1 MTSVTPTTCH
11 NCGAALYRQWWS
23 KSKGGYE
30 CRRCGALT
38 AGTAGIAPTWTPP
51 SGGMQETP
59 RSGIG
64 LGIALGIGVTVL
76 ILLSGES
83 LLLAASLGLVVLVLA
98 NREQDSRARL
108 SALERSVATLS
119 AGPQATSAAR
129 PAPSPSALPP
139 IAPLSTSGPAVS
151 SSVVQPPIAEP
162 SPAPIPVQPSF
173 IEVRV
178 QRLRSASSA
187 ELEHL
192 VAGRLLPIVGGVALV
207 AAAVFSLGLAFSRG
221 WIGEEGRVLIGLAA
235 GMVTFGVGALLLGR
249 RQPIIGHILIG
260 VGLSVVSL
268 ALFAATQLYQL
279 APAEAGVLGAL
290 AVDLTAAAIA
300 IRFRSQVVAGLGLVT
315 VLAAP
320 PITGASPTVITLL
333 FLGVALVATTAI
345 AIYQSWRWLP
355 SVAFLLTAPQL
366 AAYAVGLPDPLQ
378 AVPVLLGFGVLNAIA
393 SAGEEWRVL
402 RRDLSPSSAI
412 LLAASAGFV
421 VWGALTV
428 LVGDAARWEGI
439 VVLIVGIGHLGL
451 GGSFLYRGGDRHP
464 FGMLAVGTGIAAAT
478 LAVPLQF
485 GGAPVPMIWALG
497 SLALTWVYVSRRHPL
512 SGLAAVTLGLLAVG
526 HLMGVE
532 YSPSLIGAGS
542 SVSGLPFANAAGLA
556 LGWTLAVGVAAMA
569 MLRTNVER
577 SYVAAVL
584 LTLVAWGLPHEFTGV
599 TLIWTWGLVAVV
611 ASAACWRWVPVRPT
625 DTFALLPQAVPI
637 APVTLMLVVG
647 FAALLGYGTT
657 LVSHLPPGDLLGGA
671 VPLPPIPFFDVAT
684 GAVLG
689 LVVPGLAAGAIGDR
703 SRWRAGSA
711 ILAAWT
717 VAYLLPF
724 EAPLAWVIVGWSLL
738 GAGLLA
744 VSEWVVRQPIVGGAG
759 DALGAIA
766 IGLWLV
772 AVMPPTSLVA
782 GAGVQLPVFN
792 AGTVAGLSVIGLL
805 AFRFRLSSDP
815 RERLGFAA
823 IAGIGAVYL
832 VSVAVVDAVEWL
844 AASSVSYADLWYIGQ
859 VALSV
864 CWATL
869 GLGTLL
875 AGLALRSLPVRVFGL
890 ALLGMATAK
899 VFLVDMA
906 SLDIVFRVLSFLG
919 LGLLLIGTG
928 WVYLR
933 LQGRTTSRPAP

>member
-1 MTSVTPTTCH
+1 
-11 NCGAALYRQWWS
+11 
-23 KSKGGYE
+23 
-30 CRRCGALT
+30 
-38 AGTAGIAPTWTPP
+38 
-51 SGGMQETP
+51 
-59 RSGIG
+59 
-64 LGIALGIGVTVL
+64 LGIALGIGIAVL

-83 LLLAASLGLVVLVLA
+83 LLLAASVGLVVFVLVT
-98 NREQDSRARL
+98 RERDSRMRL
-108 SALERSVATLS
+108 SALERTVAMLS
-119 AGPQATSAAR
+119 AGQQPASAVG
-129 PAPSPSALPP
+129 PAPAPASSALPTT
-139 IAPLSTSGPAVS
+139 APLSTPEPAAFS
-151 SSVVQPPIAEP
+151 SAGQQPQIAQP
-162 SPAPIPVQPSF
+162 SPAPIPARPSF
-173 IEVRV
+173 IDVRV

-187 ELEHL
+187 ELERL

-207 AAAVFSLGLAFSRG
+207 AAAVFFLGLAFSRG

-235 GMVTFGVGALLLGR
+235 GMATYGIGAVLLDRG
-249 RQPIIGHILIG
+249 QPIIGHILIG
-260 VGLSVVSL
+260 VGLSVTSL
-268 ALFAATQLYQL
+268 ALFAATQLYHL
-279 APAEAGVLGAL
+279 VSAEAGVLGAL
-290 AVDLTAAAIA
+290 VVDLTAAAIA

-366 AAYAVGLPDPLQ
+366 AAYAGGLPDPIQ
-378 AVPVLLGFGVLNAIA
+378 AVSVLLGFGVLNAIA

-402 RRDLSPSSAI
+402 RRELSPSSAI
-412 LLAASAGFV
+412 LLAANAGFLI
-421 VWGALTV
+421 WGVLAV
-428 LVGDAARWEGI
+428 LVGDSAGWEGI

-464 FGMLAVGTGIAAAT
+464 FGMLAFGTGIAAAT

-485 GGAPVPMIWALG
+485 GGVPIPMIWALE

-512 SGLAAVTLGLLAVG
+512 SGLAAASIGLLAVG
-526 HLMGVE
+526 RLMAVE
-532 YSPSLIGAGS
+532 YAPSLLGADSSIG
-542 SVSGLPFANAAGLA
+542 GLPFAKAAGLA

-584 LTLVAWGLPHEFTGV
+584 LTLVAWALPHEFSGV
-599 TLIWTWGLVAVV
+599 TVIWTWGLVAVV
-611 ASAACWRWVPVRPT
+611 ASAACWRWVHVRAT
-625 DTFALLPQAVPI
+625 DTFAPVPQAVPI
-637 APVTLMLVVG
+637 APIALMLVVG
-647 FAALLGYGTT
+647 FAAVLGYGTA
-657 LVSHLPPGDLLGGA
+657 LVNHLPPADLLRGA
-671 VPLPPIPFFDVAT
+671 TPMPDLPFMDGAT

-689 LVVPGLAAGAIGDR
+689 LVFSGLVAGAIGDHGY
-703 SRWRAGSA
+703 WRAGSV

-724 EAPLAWVIVGWSLL
+724 EVPPAWVIVGWSLL
-738 GAGLLA
+738 AAGLLA
-744 VSEWVVRQPIVGGAG
+744 ASEWVVRQPIVGGAG
-759 DALGAIA
+759 DTLGAIA

-772 AVMPPTSLVA
+772 AVMPLTSLVA
-782 GAGVQLPVFN
+782 GADVQLPVFN
-792 AGTVAGLSVIGLL
+792 AGTAAGLSVVGLL
-805 AFRFRLSSDP
+805 TFRFWLSGGP
-815 RERLGFAA
+815 RERLGFGAM
-823 IAGIGAVYL
+823 AGIGAVYL
-832 VSVAVVDAVEWL
+832 VSVAVVDGVEWL
-844 AASSVSYADLWYIGQ
+844 AASSVTDTDLWYIGQ

-906 SLDIVFRVLSFLG
+906 SLDIAFRVLSFLG

-928 WVYLR
+928 WMYLR
-933 LQGRTTSRPAP
+933 LQGRTTRPAS